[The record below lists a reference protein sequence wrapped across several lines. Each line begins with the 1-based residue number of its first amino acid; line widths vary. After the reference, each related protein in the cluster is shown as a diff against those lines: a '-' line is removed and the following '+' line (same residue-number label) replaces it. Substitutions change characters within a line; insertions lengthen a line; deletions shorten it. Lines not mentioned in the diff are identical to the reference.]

1 MTDEEK
7 RAWLRPIVSMGLQSV
22 RHPHLDSP
30 RSYYTEQVDGVIDA
44 LIKNVI
50 SHELYEK
57 INALKEEVNALK
69 SENAELHERLE
80 RSIELPFFQEDGEAR
95 ILVYRDKNG
104 IVCTEIYFEDEIYW
118 GRHGDEAAEARLAE
132 LKGEKE

>member
-1 MTDEEK
+1 MTDKEFVQALVGEEL
-7 RAWLRPIVSMGLQSV
+7 AQ
-22 RHPHLDSP
+22 
-30 RSYYTEQVDGVIDA
+30 YEADA
-44 LIKNVI
+44 I
-50 SHELYEK
+50 
-57 INALKEEVNALK
+57 LKSIEILK
-69 SENAELHERLE
+69 SENAELRERLE

-118 GRHGDEAAEARLAE
+118 GRRGDEAALARLAE